1 MAQRITEGEE
11 PVYLTT
17 RELADYLRIK
27 ERRIYE
33 LLRQRAIPATR
44 VTGKWLF
51 PKAEI
56 DRWLGAQEIEGIGAG
71 RPFAPPIIAG
81 SSDPL
86 LDWAV
91 RESGCGLAIQAGGS
105 EDGLRRVETGAAQA
119 AGLHLFDSE
128 RGEYNRPL
136 IRARLSK
143 LPLVLIEWAKRR
155 QGLVVAAGN
164 PKKIAGLGDL
174 ARREVKLVRRP
185 QGAGSQ
191 RLLDQLLAREGIAP
205 AGYRDTAVAQGE
217 TDLGLAILDG
227 SADVG
232 LAVEAVA
239 RTLKLDFVPL
249 AEERYDLLVER
260 RAFFEP
266 PLQRLFAFAHTAAF
280 AARAKALGGYDLAQ
294 LGTVHYNGP

>member
-1 MAQRITEGEE
+1 MAQRSTDGEE

-17 RELADYLRIK
+17 HELADYLRIK

-56 DRWLGAQEIEGIGAG
+56 DRWLGAQEIEGIGG
-71 RPFAPPIIAG
+71 GHSLAPPIVAG

-91 RESGCGLAIQAGGS
+91 RESNCGLAIQAGGS
-105 EDGLRRVETGAAQA
+105 EDGLARMEAGAAQA
-119 AGLHLFDSE
+119 AGLHLLDSE
-128 RGEYNRPL
+128 SGEYNRSL
-136 IRARLSK
+136 VQARLSK
-143 LPLVLIEWAKRR
+143 LPLILIEWAKRR

-164 PKKIAGLGDL
+164 PKKIAGIGDL
-174 ARREVKLVRRP
+174 ARRDVKVVRRP
-185 QGAGSQ
+185 SGAGSQ
-191 RLLDQLLAREGIAP
+191 HLLDQLLAKEGVAP
-205 AGYRDTAVAQGE
+205 AGYRDSAVAQGE

-227 SADVG
+227 AADTG

-239 RTLKLDFVPL
+239 RALKLDFVPL
-249 AEERYDLLVER
+249 TEERYDLLIER

-266 PLQRLFAFAHTAAF
+266 PLQRLFAFARTAAF
-280 AARAKALGGYDLAQ
+280 ATRAKALGGYDLAHF
-294 LGTVHYNGP
+294 GTVHYNGP